1 MTNPSGSQ
9 GDEPL
14 VTVPVSGDNGP
25 DNAGSYRIKPPAGAS
40 VPASSTRWVMPGET
54 VDIEDLPIGRGFF
67 YVGDFRRGRPGPVDA
82 CVIDTGAQV
91 AQEAADPAADIG
103 IVPPGYATLSGEER
117 RTYIEWLASPRRKPD
132 IHTRYLFLHLFGF
145 ERRVL
150 IDGAAGKVSEAEY
163 GEMTRELQRMLNLDA
178 DYSWQRHVRNLLD
191 FIDLMAARTGKVYD
205 QKPPNGS
212 ATGYQVPLNVRVAF
226 GQAALDRHPVPAGWA
241 LAWVKLDPMMIR
253 RAAVARCPDEFDRV
267 FMRRYRERFHEGM
280 LVPVNRT
287 RLNVLP
293 QPAFKALQN
302 VPLPGFLLG
311 LPDVAAVTGPRN
323 RLQLLMNESADALGA
338 FSRYLARNPDAYGS
352 LEATLMLPPEVWPD
366 ATHDAISALA
376 SEVADTTTVITF
388 GALFARFKAMG
399 TLTRDRMASF
409 NAALS
414 QAGIAVEPDVRLGA
428 RTPKPD
434 DAVALFAAP
443 ATAALAHTDDAYVVA
458 TLMVDLAAAV
468 ATADGTASAAEI
480 ALIEREIDAWS
491 HLEPLQ
497 QTRLKARNLVQLAQA
512 ASSAGL
518 KKKLEPLPAGVKKA
532 IACFLVQT
540 ANADGTV
547 SREEVKLLEKIY
559 RMLDLDPQRLYID
572 LHQGASAVSGP
583 GGARAPGARRA
594 SVAVKPGERASKDA
608 APEARSAGAG
618 LVLDTA
624 RIAALQ
630 QETARVSAILA
641 DVFVEEQ
648 PAVPLEEA
656 SNARESVAP
665 EDLEE
670 PEEVVPAPDALL
682 GLDDA
687 HSTFLRLLVS
697 RPSWT
702 RAELADAAADLE
714 LMLDGA
720 IEQVNE
726 ASLDHWDEPLT
737 DGDDPV
743 EINQDLAQRLAA

>member
-1 MTNPSGSQ
+1 MTNPSGSHD
-9 GDEPL
+9 DEPL
-14 VTVPVSGDNGP
+14 VTVPVSGNDGP
-25 DNAGSYRIKPPAGAS
+25 ADAGSYRIKTPAGAS
-40 VPASSTRWVMPGET
+40 TSSTRWIMPGET
-54 VDIEDLPIGRGFF
+54 VDIDDLSIGRGFF
-67 YVGDFRRGRPGPVDA
+67 YVGDFRRARPGPVDA
-82 CVIDTGAQV
+82 CVVDTGAPL
-91 AQEAADPAADIG
+91 APEATDPAVDIG
-103 IVPPGYATLSGEER
+103 VLPPGYATLSGEER
-117 RTYIEWLASPRRKPD
+117 RTYLEWLASSRRKSD

-150 IDGAAGKVSEAEY
+150 IDGAAGKVSAAEY
-163 GEMTRELQRMLNLDA
+163 EEMTRELLRMLNLDA

-191 FIDLMAARTGKVYD
+191 IIGLMAARTGKVYD

-267 FMRRYRERFHEGM
+267 FMRRYRERSQEGM

-352 LEATLMLPPEVWPD
+352 LEATLMLPPDVWPD
-366 ATHDAISALA
+366 ATRDALAALA
-376 SEVADTTTVITF
+376 SDVADTTMVTTF
-388 GALFARFKAMG
+388 GTLFARFKVMG

-414 QAGIAVEPDVRLGA
+414 QVGVALEPDVRLGA

-434 DAVALFAAP
+434 DAVVLFAAP
-443 ATAALAHTDDAYVVA
+443 ATSAPAHTDDAYVVA

-468 ATADGTASAAEI
+468 ATADGSASAAEI

-518 KKKLEPLPAGVKKA
+518 KKKLEPLPAAVKKA

-572 LHQGASAVSGP
+572 LHQGASAASGSP
-583 GGARAPGARRA
+583 RGARAAGAA
-594 SVAVKPGERASKDA
+594 KPGRSASKDA
-608 APEARSAGAG
+608 TPDARPAGAEF
-618 LVLDTA
+618 VLDTA

-630 QETARVSAILA
+630 HETARVSAILA

-648 PAVPLEEA
+648 PAVPLEA
-656 SNARESVAP
+656 SNAQASVEP
-665 EDLEE
+665 EE
-670 PEEVVPAPDALL
+670 PEEVAATPGALL

-697 RPSWT
+697 RPAWT

>member
-1 MTNPSGSQ
+1 MTNPSGSH

-14 VTVPVSGDNGP
+14 VTVSVSDSAAP
-25 DNAGSYRIKPPAGAS
+25 DGYRINTPARA
-40 VPASSTRWVMPGET
+40 ATSSTRWVMPGET
-54 VDIEDLPIGRGFF
+54 VEVADVSIDRGFF
-67 YVGDFRRGRPGPVDA
+67 YVGDFRRARPGPVDA
-82 CVIDTGAQV
+82 CVLDMEAHV
-91 AQEAADPAADIG
+91 AQSGADPAAEVG
-103 IVPPGYATLSGEER
+103 FVSLNYATLSGEQR
-117 RTYIEWLASPRRKPD
+117 RTYLEWLGSDRRKSP
-132 IHTRYLFLHLFGF
+132 INTGYLFLHLYGF

-163 GEMTRELQRMLNLDA
+163 GEMVRELQRMLNLDA
-178 DYSWQRHVRNLLD
+178 DYTWQRHVRNLLE
-191 FIDLMAARTGKVYD
+191 IIGLMTSRTGKVYE
-205 QKPPNGS
+205 QTAPNGS

-226 GQAALDRHPVPAGWA
+226 GQAAVDNHPVPAGWA

-253 RAAVARCPDEFDRV
+253 RTAVTRCANEFDRIFV
-267 FMRRYRERFHEGM
+267 RKYRERFHEGM

-338 FSRYLARNPDAYGS
+338 YSRYLGRNPDAQGS
-352 LEATLMLPPEVWPD
+352 LEATLMLPPDLWPD
-366 ATHDAISALA
+366 STHQEIGALA
-376 SEVADTTTVITF
+376 GEVAGGTVVTRF
-388 GALFARFKAMG
+388 GALLGRFKVMG
-399 TLTRDRMASF
+399 NLTRDKLASF
-409 NAALS
+409 FAALS
-414 QAGIAVEPDVRLGA
+414 QSGVAVEPDVRLGA
-428 RTPKPD
+428 RTPKAD
-434 DAVALFAAP
+434 DALALFVAP
-443 ATAALAHTDDAYVVA
+443 ATTDVVKADDAYLVA

-468 ATADGTASAAEI
+468 AKADGSASDAEI

-491 HLEPLQ
+491 HLAPLQ
-497 QTRLKARNLVQLAQA
+497 QTRLKARNLVQLAQT

-518 KKKLEPLPAGVKKA
+518 KKKLEPLPAEVKQA

-572 LHQGASAVSGP
+572 LHQGASA
-583 GGARAPGARRA
+583 APGTVGA
-594 SVAVKPGERASKDA
+594 SGTSGVTKPARASKGV
-608 APEARSAGAG
+608 ARGASSADRGF
-618 LVLDTA
+618 VLDAA

-630 QETARVSAILA
+630 HETARVSAILA

-648 PAVPLEEA
+648 PSA
-656 SNARESVAP
+656 SDVAI
-665 EDLEE
+665 LATE
-670 PEEVVPAPDALL
+670 PEEPDEPEEIEASPTALL

-697 RPSWT
+697 RPTWT

>member
-1 MTNPSGSQ
+1 MTNPSGSY

-14 VTVPVSGDNGP
+14 VTVSVSGDDGSG
-25 DNAGSYRIKPPAGAS
+25 NAGSYRIKAPAGAS
-40 VPASSTRWVMPGET
+40 ASSTRWIMPGET
-54 VDIEDLPIGRGFF
+54 VDIGDLSIERGFF
-67 YVGDFRRGRPGPVDA
+67 YVGDFRRARPGPVDA
-82 CVIDTGAQV
+82 CVVDTGAQV
-91 AQEAADPAADIG
+91 AQEGANPAADIG
-103 IVPPGYATLSGEER
+103 ILPPAYTTLSAEER
-117 RTYIEWLASPRRKPD
+117 RTYLEWLASPRRKSD

-150 IDGAAGKVSEAEY
+150 LDGAAGRVSEAEY

-178 DYSWQRHVRNLLD
+178 DYSWQRHVRNLLE
-191 FIDLMAARTGKVYD
+191 IIGLMTARTGKVYD
-205 QKPPNGS
+205 QAPPNGS

-226 GQAALDRHPVPAGWA
+226 GQAALDNHPVPAGWA

-253 RAAVARCPDEFDRV
+253 RAAVTRCPDEFDRV
-267 FMRRYRERFHEGM
+267 FVRRYRERFHEGM

-338 FSRYLARNPDAYGS
+338 FSRYLGRNPEAYGS
-352 LEATLMLPPEVWPD
+352 LEATLMLPPDVWPD
-366 ATHDAISALA
+366 ATRDAIAALA
-376 SEVADTTTVITF
+376 AEVSGATRLTTF
-388 GALFARFKAMG
+388 GALLSRFKVMG
-399 TLTRDRMASF
+399 TLTRDKLASF
-409 NAALS
+409 NAALA
-414 QAGIAVEPDVRLGA
+414 QAGTAVEPDVRLGA

-434 DAVALFAAP
+434 DAVALFVAP
-443 ATAALAHTDDAYVVA
+443 ATSALAHTDDAYVVA

-468 ATADGTASAAEI
+468 ARADGAASAAEI
-480 ALIEREIDAWS
+480 ALIEREIAAWS

-497 QTRLKARNLVQLAQA
+497 QTRLKARNLVQLQQA
-512 ASSAGL
+512 VSGAGL
-518 KKKLEPLPAGVKKA
+518 KKKLEPLPAGVKQA

-572 LHQGASAVSGP
+572 LHQGASAASGS
-583 GGARAPGARRA
+583 GGVRAAGARRVA
-594 SVAVKPGERASKDA
+594 GAVKTGKVPKAGAHD
-608 APEARSAGAG
+608 ARSTNEGF
-618 LVLDTA
+618 VLDTA

-648 PAVPLEEA
+648 PAVAVEA
-656 SNARESVAP
+656 SNAQDAVEP
-665 EDLEE
+665 DE
-670 PEEVVPAPDALL
+670 PEEVAPAPGALL

-697 RPSWT
+697 RPAWT

>member
-1 MTNPSGSQ
+1 MTNPFGSQ
-9 GDEPL
+9 GSHDEEPL
-14 VTVPVSGDNGP
+14 VTVPVSAGNGP
-25 DNAGSYRIKPPAGAS
+25 DNTGSYRIRPPAGG
-40 VPASSTRWVMPGET
+40 PASSTRWIMPGET
-54 VDIEDLPIGRGFF
+54 VDIDDLSIGRGFF
-67 YVGDFRRGRPGPVDA
+67 YVGDFRRARPGPVDA
-82 CVIDTGAQV
+82 CVVDTGAPL
-91 AQEAADPAADIG
+91 AQEAADPAVDIG
-103 IVPPGYATLSGEER
+103 ILPPGYATLSGEER
-117 RTYIEWLASPRRKPD
+117 RTYLEWLASPRRKPD

-163 GEMTRELQRMLNLDA
+163 GEMTRELQRMLSLDA
-178 DYSWQRHVRNLLD
+178 DYSWQRHVRNLVD
-191 FIDLMAARTGKVYD
+191 IIDLMAARTGKVYD
-205 QKPPNGS
+205 RKPPNGS

-253 RAAVARCPDEFDRV
+253 RAAVARCPDEFHRV
-267 FMRRYRERFHEGM
+267 FMRRYRERFQEGM

-352 LEATLMLPPEVWPD
+352 LEATLMLPPDVWPD
-366 ATHDAISALA
+366 ATRDALAALA
-376 SEVADTTTVITF
+376 SDVADTTTVTTF
-388 GALFARFKAMG
+388 GALFARFKVMG

-414 QAGIAVEPDVRLGA
+414 QAGVALEPDVRLGA

-443 ATAALAHTDDAYVVA
+443 ASVALAHTDDAYVVA

-468 ATADGTASAAEI
+468 ATADGSASAAEI

-491 HLEPLQ
+491 HLEALQ

-512 ASSAGL
+512 APGAGL
-518 KKKLEPLPAGVKKA
+518 KKKLEPLPAAVKKA

-572 LHQGASAVSGP
+572 LHQGASVASGSP
-583 GGARAPGARRA
+583 RGARAAGAA
-594 SVAVKPGERASKDA
+594 KPGNPGRPVSKEA
-608 APEARSAGAG
+608 APDARSTGAE

-630 QETARVSAILA
+630 HETARVSAMLA

-648 PAVPLEEA
+648 PAVPVDA
-656 SNARESVAP
+656 SNPREAAGP
-665 EDLEE
+665 EE
-670 PEEVVPAPDALL
+670 PEEIMAAPDALL

-697 RPSWT
+697 RPAWT

-737 DGDDPV
+737 DGEDPV